1 MNEDLCSSFFIGRP
15 WAGRWIGCYS
25 FSAIRTAQTL
35 GLGLAEQSRR
45 NDAPV
50 GRKRA
55 RGTKAERR
63 AKGERDEGGES
74 REGGNGEKKK
84 NRMGGGKRQG

>member
-1 MNEDLCSSFFIGRP
+1 M
-15 WAGRWIGCYS
+15 
-25 FSAIRTAQTL
+25 
-35 GLGLAEQSRR
+35 
-45 NDAPV
+45 

-74 REGGNGEKKK
+74 REGGDGEKKK
-84 NRMGGGKRQG
+84 KTEWEGARDKGEGAREQ